1 MVLLEIL
8 ILLINIY
15 CILRFRSVLLQLI
28 LLVSL
33 FPLITMIAFMNEL
46 PVPGVLSLYRNI
58 FSDKTIFTGFI
69 LLVLTNFIL
78 LCVLYPLRKKSYC
91 YTPFKCTNISYYLLL
106 ALLFFSA
113 VMSYPRVFGVDFG
126 IDMSTIYI
134 STNIALLL
142 CKKERM
148 CWCSILHTVI
158 LLLVIVGGDRVDSIV
173 SIVFLFIMKMV
184 LTYQFLAIYYLDY
197 FQGLFMELFLIIII
211 QYYY

>member
-69 LLVLTNFIL
+69 LLVLT
-78 LCVLYPLRKKSYC
+78 
-91 YTPFKCTNISYYLLL
+91 
-106 ALLFFSA
+106 
-113 VMSYPRVFGVDFG
+113 
-126 IDMSTIYI
+126 
-134 STNIALLL
+134 
-142 CKKERM
+142 
-148 CWCSILHTVI
+148 
-158 LLLVIVGGDRVDSIV
+158 
-173 SIVFLFIMKMV
+173 
-184 LTYQFLAIYYLDY
+184 
-197 FQGLFMELFLIIII
+197 
-211 QYYY
+211 